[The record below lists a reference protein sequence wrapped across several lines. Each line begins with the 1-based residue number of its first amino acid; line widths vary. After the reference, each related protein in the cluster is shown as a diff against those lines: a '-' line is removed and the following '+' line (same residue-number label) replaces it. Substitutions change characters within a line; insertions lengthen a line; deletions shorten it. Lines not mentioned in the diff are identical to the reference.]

1 MNCLSQFSS
10 YTAAIFRTTGRSAG
24 TSALCGP
31 SSWKRRFDLCTNSK
45 LINLESVLT
54 RFHIQLYSSRSK
66 GSSSSSKTTSPR
78 SRKKSNSEPAME
90 PDKDSFYV
98 VRKGD
103 VVGVYKSFSDCQAQ
117 LGSSI
122 CDPPVSVY
130 KGESMPKNTEEYL
143 VSRGLKNAIYT
154 IRAEDVKDDLFGKL
168 VQCPVEDPCSKGETS
183 VKDASK
189 KRPQQLCGTETEGS
203 CILMFDGASKGNPGL
218 AGAGAVLRADD
229 GSLICKVR
237 EGLGIATNN
246 VAEYRAVILGLKC
259 ALRKGFSKIVVQGD
273 SKLVCMQVQGLW
285 KVKNQNMSDL
295 YEEVK
300 KLKDKF
306 LSFKISHVLR

>member
-1 MNCLSQFSS
+1 MMS
-10 YTAAIFRTTGRSAG
+10 YCRVMGTSEDLCIFAAVSETPCNELLVAVFLIYSAIFRTTGRSAG

-66 GSSSSSKTTSPR
+66 GSSSKTTSPR
-78 SRKKSNSEPAME
+78 SRKKSNPEPAME

-130 KGESMPKNTEEYL
+130 KGSLCPRTLENILFLVDLRMPFTL
-143 VSRGLKNAIYT
+143 
-154 IRAEDVKDDLFGKL
+154 
-168 VQCPVEDPCSKGETS
+168 
-183 VKDASK
+183 
-189 KRPQQLCGTETEGS
+189 
-203 CILMFDGASKGNPGL
+203 
-218 AGAGAVLRADD
+218 
-229 GSLICKVR
+229 
-237 EGLGIATNN
+237 
-246 VAEYRAVILGLKC
+246 
-259 ALRKGFSKIVVQGD
+259 
-273 SKLVCMQVQGLW
+273 
-285 KVKNQNMSDL
+285 
-295 YEEVK
+295 
-300 KLKDKF
+300 
-306 LSFKISHVLR
+306 